1 MSEELKKVQFP
12 ARLVVSRYGEHLDPP
27 AKVWA
32 DEAVL
37 HDDGE
42 LAEALRFYRSLNCRG
57 VPYTLTL
64 AALDDVERV
73 MGERWAEIDALRS
86 FGRRPAAE
94 PPVTA
99 SEQPAASLGWQ
110 AAVAQATE
118 LARAAFVD
126 NGAVLGR
133 LEAARELAAGRSW
146 SQLGDQANTF
156 VMGNGEGQMYH
167 VNGRCQCGDY
177 SYRHAEHGG
186 WCKHRLGRAL
196 ALRAEQLQKE
206 AGGAPTSPAC
216 CKEAAEAAEDPQC
229 TTEARS
235 AQLDLSQV
243 VEFQWLGLETGVRIT
258 YQDRWE
264 NRTDV
269 EFVDLVR
276 QAQALG
282 WRNGLKAGWYNPA
295 FESWRRE
302 QAFPVDYGRMCLY
315 KS

>member
-73 MGERWAEIDALRS
+73 MGERWAEIDALRNYGS
-86 FGRRPAAE
+86 RPE

-110 AAVAQATE
+110 AAVTAAEE
-118 LARAAFVD
+118 LARKAFAGND
-126 NGAVLGR
+126 AVLSR
-133 LEAARELAAGRSW
+133 LEAARELAVAQAW
-146 SQLGDQANTF
+146 SRLGDQANTF
-156 VMGNGEGQMYH
+156 VMGAGNGQMYQ
-167 VNGRCQCGDY
+167 VNGHCQCNDY
-177 SYRHAEHGG
+177 QYRRREHGG

-196 ALRAEQLQKE
+196 ALRAEQLQQE
-206 AGGAPTSPAC
+206 AGDASPSPAPM
-216 CKEAAEAAEDPQC
+216 AAEATQRELQY
-229 TTEARS
+229 TTEALS

-243 VEFQWLGLETGVRIT
+243 VELQWLGLETGVRIT

-269 EFVDLVR
+269 DFSELVR

-282 WRNGLKAGWYNPA
+282 WRNGIKAGWYNPA